1 MSSIAQ
7 GLTQSTT
14 TTEPL
19 RSSLQKVIDDQQLDL
34 PILPEVA
41 NQILSMVRDES
52 TDAADLAKLIHSD
65 QSLAAHLLQVANS
78 PAYMGTRKIVSL
90 QQAVAR
96 LGQRTISEIAL
107 AMVVKAQL
115 FNVRGHEK
123 TLENLWRH
131 SLASASWAREIARA
145 LRYNVESA
153 FLCGLLHEI
162 GKPTCLQAL
171 VDIEQARGSQ
181 SDNDS
186 LYELMDS
193 FHVQVGTVLACAW
206 ALPDPACEAI
216 AYYQDYQQAQSF
228 ARDAMIVNCAH
239 AFATALIDDDHFDE
253 DALRELPIL
262 AELNLYPDDVSAL
275 FGKIEQIQET
285 VEALR

>member
-7 GLTQSTT
+7 DLTQSSDPS
-14 TTEPL
+14 EEL
-19 RSSLQKVIDDQQLDL
+19 RIALQKVIDDQQLDL
-34 PILPEVA
+34 PILPDVA

-78 PAYMGTRKIVSL
+78 PAYMGSRKIVSL
-90 QQAVAR
+90 QQAIAR
-96 LGQRTISEIAL
+96 LGLRTISEIAL

-123 TLENLWRH
+123 TLEGLWRH
-131 SLASASWAREIARA
+131 SLASAAWAREIARA

-171 VDIEQARGSQ
+171 VDIEQARNQ
-181 SDNDS
+181 HSDNAT
-186 LYELMDS
+186 LYDLMES
-193 FHVQVGTVLACAW
+193 FHIQVGTVLACAW

-216 AYYQDYQQAQSF
+216 AHYQNYAEARSF
-228 ARDAMIVNCAH
+228 ARDAMIVHCAH
-239 AFATALIDDDHFDE
+239 TFATALLDSNGFDE
-253 DALRELPIL
+253 EALRELPVL

-275 FGKIEQIQET
+275 FGKIELIQET
-285 VEALR
+285 VEALQ